1 MSQRKRL
8 AFWPGETVRVQVRF
22 SDDVDADVTVSGV
35 TFIARAPDGTTASL
49 SPEAVSPA
57 TYYADVAAN
66 APGEWAVRATCT
78 GPSAAAVEVSFTV
91 QPSLVI

>member
-22 SDDVDADVTVSGV
+22 SDGADADVTVSGV
-35 TFIARAPDGTTASL
+35 TFTARAPDGTTVNIT
-49 SPEAVSPA
+49 PETTSPA
-57 TYYADVAAN
+57 SYYADVAAN
-66 APGEWAVRATCT
+66 TAGEWAVRATCT

-91 QPSLVI
+91 QPSNVI

>member
-8 AFWPGETVRVQVRF
+8 AFWLGETVRVRVRF
-22 SDDVDADVTVSGV
+22 SDGADADVPVTGVS
-35 TFIARAPDGTTASL
+35 FASRAPDGSTVSIT
-49 SPEAVSPA
+49 PEAESSA

-66 APGEWAVRATCT
+66 AAGEWAVRATCT

-91 QPSLVI
+91 QPSNVI